1 MSILIIS
8 FIFIFI
14 CVCISLFLI
23 KPDSTT
29 TCSDNEMMVQNKCE
43 CKDGFQ
49 RDDTKK
55 CIMTCGENEIMIE
68 NKCECKNTLVRDE
81 NNTCIPDYILIAKF
95 PNGHNSNFEPIII
108 KGLGIIYVN
117 EKGLYLE
124 ESLIKGL
131 DTFSCSSSDSSVM
144 LCDTKGMIYLN
155 N

>member
-1 MSILIIS
+1 M
-8 FIFIFI
+8 I
-14 CVCISLFLI
+14 CGE
-23 KPDSTT
+23 
-29 TCSDNEMMVQNKCE
+29 NEMMVQNKCE